1 MTNQEL
7 DHVRADDSI
16 LRKVA
21 VGILITLVAQGGGWV
36 YMMGS
41 LTNQVE
47 NNTKAITAAM
57 ALIEKQSESNS
68 SIVRMMTLVE
78 GLTLSVN
85 RVADRL
91 ESVATEQNRRA
102 LIIDR
107 ADRYMESHGDK

>member
-1 MTNQEL
+1 MTEQEI

-21 VGILITLVAQGGGWV
+21 VGILIALIVQAGGWI
-36 YMMGS
+36 YMLGS

-57 ALIEKQSESNS
+57 SLIEKQSQTNTT
-68 SIVRMMTLVE
+68 IVRVMTLVE
-78 GLTLSVN
+78 GLTSSVN